1 MLGFFAKSN
10 SDFSF
15 HKKLLRIINKCLTF
29 DVQLNDLALTT
40 TDSIECLT
48 GVSSRSCPV
57 NALED
62 KTAVGQND
70 TISRVVVEL
79 FVLQRN
85 RIDIFSNF
93 SCMLLNPNNF
103 FQFELHIS
111 NLHDMRNLKEQVKKA
126 FCYQKLF

>member
-1 MLGFFAKSN
+1 M
-10 SDFSF
+10 
-15 HKKLLRIINKCLTF
+15 
-29 DVQLNDLALTT
+29 ALTT

-85 RIDIFSNF
+85 RIDIRDE
-93 SCMLLNPNNF
+93 
-103 FQFELHIS
+103 FELEFS
-111 NLHDMRNLKEQVKKA
+111 GSSEPEL
-126 FCYQKLF
+126 

>member
-1 MLGFFAKSN
+1 MLGFFVKSN

-15 HKKLLRIINKCLTF
+15 FFKLLLRIINKCLTF
-29 DVQLNDLALTT
+29 DVELNDLALTT

-85 RIDIFSNF
+85 RIDI
-93 SCMLLNPNNF
+93 
-103 FQFELHIS
+103 
-111 NLHDMRNLKEQVKKA
+111 
-126 FCYQKLF
+126 